1 MQEAQTPLTTGTVIH
16 KHYIV
21 ESLLGKGDFGNVYLV
36 RDQRDKQRL
45 FALAELI
52 NSTERNRYRFTLDYV
67 SRAPLD
73 RRVLPGV
80 QYLFNDDNLGR
91 TYLLMSYIE
100 EPNLEILRLQQA
112 EKRFPLDQVISIMA
126 PVINAVDYLHR
137 RHPPVI
143 HRNIKPT
150 SIIVSPRIDAPI
162 LAMLDIFKEHDST
175 TTPLPYFALGYGAT
189 EQYSGKV
196 STRTDVYGIGATC
209 YTLLTGIVPPDALDR
224 TTQLSNG
231 EIDPLKPVQEVIPA
245 IPTFIA
251 ETIQRAMS
259 INANDRFSSVEQFRA
274 EFVVP
279 AGSFSPRLSSSM
291 PSISSPLPASAPK
304 LPDTP
309 QRREPEDLQPVA
321 SRQTDEKLVP
331 ASLPEQRRVPRV
343 WKPVVSLIVIALLIS
358 LGIGTG
364 FWYHARSLPPAHLA
378 TPTLSVIRSS
388 PTSVPT
394 ITPVPSLY
402 PMLSGMYTG
411 TIYDLSTNVSTNIT
425 LAGIRQNQDVISGYL
440 SLGPNIHGSGPFK
453 GTIDATKHLHFTVI
467 DATGNAR
474 LSFEGVMQSATSLS
488 GNYFGC
494 SPIGPPQGSQCSH
507 VPGSYG
513 IWNVVLT

>member
-1 MQEAQTPLTTGTVIH
+1 
-16 KHYIV
+16 
-21 ESLLGKGDFGNVYLV
+21 
-36 RDQRDKQRL
+36 
-45 FALAELI
+45 
-52 NSTERNRYRFTLDYV
+52 
-67 SRAPLD
+67 
-73 RRVLPGV
+73 
-80 QYLFNDDNLGR
+80 
-91 TYLLMSYIE
+91 MSYIE

-112 EKRFPLDQVISIMA
+112 EKRFPVDQVISIMA

-143 HRNIKPT
+143 HRNIKPA

-231 EIDPLKPVQEVIPA
+231 EIDPLKPVQEVIPD

-331 ASLPEQRRVPRV
+331 ASLPEQRREPEDLQPVASRQTDEKLVPASLPEQRRVPRV
-343 WKPVVSLIVIALLIS
+343 CKPVVSLIVIALLIS

-425 LAGIRQNQDVISGYL
+425 LAGIRQNQDVITGYL

-453 GTIDATKHLHFTVI
+453 GTIDSTKHLHFTVI

-507 VPGSYG
+507 VPGSYA